1 MFDFYDGGG
10 LDMAF
15 LGMAQADKDGNLNVS
30 RFGTRLAGCGG
41 FINITQNAKTVIFV
55 GTLTVGAEIVVKN
68 GQLAVVREGRDKKLI
83 EHVEQITFSAD
94 YAREIGQKVMYIT
107 ERAVFE
113 LRKEGMT
120 LVEIAPGIDLQK
132 DILDQMGFKPQVA
145 ADLRPM
151 DSRIFLEEPMEIRDE
166 IARRKKQRLS

>member
-1 MFDFYDGGG
+1 
-10 LDMAF
+10 
-15 LGMAQADKDGNLNVS
+15 
-30 RFGTRLAGCGG
+30 
-41 FINITQNAKTVIFV
+41 
-55 GTLTVGAEIVVKN
+55 
-68 GQLAVVREGRDKKLI
+68 
-83 EHVEQITFSAD
+83 
-94 YAREIGQKVMYIT
+94 MYIT